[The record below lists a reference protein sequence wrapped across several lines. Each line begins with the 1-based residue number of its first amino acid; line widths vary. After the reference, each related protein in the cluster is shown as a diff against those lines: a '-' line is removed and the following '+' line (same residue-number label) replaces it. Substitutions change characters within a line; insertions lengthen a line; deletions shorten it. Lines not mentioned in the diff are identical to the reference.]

1 MCPNHRRVRR
11 RIGLHVAPG
20 ARLSSEPD
28 PDAHFCP
35 HTGNQGGAIVPQFPL
50 HEARC
55 LPAEHEGAP
64 QVPALSTPHSQPTF
78 LEPGQSPS
86 RGLRT
91 REAERE
97 QVPPVNFHLSLS
109 SVPVQS

>member
-1 MCPNHRRVRR
+1 MASTWPQ
-11 RIGLHVAPG
+11 GLGSAQSRTQMPIFVHTLETREGPLF
-20 ARLSSEPD
+20 LS
-28 PDAHFCP
+28 
-35 HTGNQGGAIVPQFPL
+35 FPSMKLAAYL
-50 HEARC
+50 HSMK
-55 LPAEHEGAP
+55 GAP